1 MLLSTPF
8 EILNTPDADEKLV
21 SVSIQV
27 RRDVTH
33 FSGLSAVSE
42 GFQSL
47 DGLLRTE
54 LEIKGPSVLKNS
66 LIEARAN
73 LLRFR
78 VNSDPVAEIVANYP
92 WLSLLAVVVVVVR
105 DYQRFKDSSKA
116 IIADATAF
124 VHGFKGFTQPQK
136 NRIILG
142 VTLLLDELLR
152 LPEES
157 LRAWAEKLN
166 RARRSLTGVNG
177 ELPSVEI
184 ESKDA

>member
-8 EILNTPDADEKLV
+8 ELLNTPEAKENLV
-21 SVSIQV
+21 SISIQV

-54 LEIKGPSVLKNS
+54 LEIKGASVLKNR

-78 VNSDPVAEIVANYP
+78 VNSDPVAEIIANYP

-124 VHGFKGFTQPQK
+124 VQAFKGFSQPQK
-136 NRIILG
+136 DRVVFG
-142 VTLLLDELLR
+142 VKLLLDELLK

-177 ELPSVEI
+177 ELPTVEI
-184 ESKDA
+184 KHKDA